1 MEKLNFKLE
10 FADNGVIVTD
20 NSSGFINVYEEK
32 EDGDYYEYTKR
43 AISESV
49 DDIIAHL
56 LLDGTENLKQKSI
69 SLIPQ
74 HYNLIFFIST

>member
-1 MEKLNFKLE
+1 MERLNFKLE

-20 NSSGFINVYEEK
+20 NSSGFVNVYEEN
-32 EDGDYYEYTKR
+32 GDYHEYTKR

-69 SLIPQ
+69 YKIK
-74 HYNLIFFIST
+74 IEIR

>member
-20 NSSGFINVYEEK
+20 SSYGFVNVNVYEEK
-32 EDGDYYEYTKR
+32 ENGDYHEYTKR
-43 AISESV
+43 AISESI

-69 SLIPQ
+69 YKIK
-74 HYNLIFFIST
+74 IEIR

>member
-1 MEKLNFKLE
+1 MERINFKLE

-20 NSSGFINVYEEK
+20 GSSACVNVYEEK
-32 EDGDYYEYTKR
+32 ENGDYHEYTKR

-49 DDIIAHL
+49 ADTIAYL

-69 SLIPQ
+69 YRIK
-74 HYNLIFFIST
+74 IEIR